1 MSDREKELQ
10 KELDKYKELYEA
22 QSKTIDQGDRF
33 SSSSGKVVGNL
44 NADLGKWTLSVTESS
59 NKLKAAFAGI
69 GDALDITDLSAFQE
83 LDDRATLIQREF
95 GTTKESI
102 EGFKQSIAD
111 TIPELMK
118 MGITEEQGLKNITKA
133 MESMGSTATL
143 GKEAITELSAAAEIS
158 RVDVSKLATNFRDVG
173 VSVYDVGDR
182 MKEVTDYAR
191 SVGVSVA
198 GVSEKVV
205 SNLGK
210 MNLFN
215 FDNGVKGLAKMAAT
229 SERMGI
235 SMNTVFEFAD
245 KIYNPEG
252 AIEMAAGLQRLGV
265 TASGLLD
272 PLRAMDLAA
281 NDPEGLQ
288 KEILNVTKEF
298 TKFNEANGKFE
309 IMPGSK
315 RRLREI
321 AKEMNIP
328 ADELASMSIKA
339 ADFDMKMKQ
348 IQFPSLA
355 TDDET
360 KEMIAGMA
368 QLKDGKAVINVKNEQ
383 TGEVELK
390 QVDQLTATDLES
402 LKNQQEDGNKTIEQ
416 IALDQLSV
424 SEQIRNNTAGYMKTI
439 EYGKATSE
447 PLEKLFGT
455 VMGSQA
461 ILSRNLAKQATTKGV
476 RETFT
481 EIGQPAED
489 YIVGGIEGNTGKQR
503 SAEQNFMKALDNAE
517 QKLTASSQ
525 EFINTTLIDISNK
538 FKEAYTQPQKV
549 ESTATVNLNMNL
561 TGDANVKN
569 MDLNSVKGDIV
580 NYLTQTAEGKA
591 LLKEAIENKN
601 APASAQGVKNK

>member
-1 MSDREKELQ
+1 MSDREAELQ

-22 QSKTIDQGDRF
+22 QRKTIDQSDRF

-59 NKLKAAFAGI
+59 NKLKTAFAGI

-118 MGITEEQGLKNITKA
+118 MGITEEQGLKNITKV

-143 GKEAITELSAAAEIS
+143 GKEAITELSAAAEVS
-158 RVDVSKLATNFRDVG
+158 RVDIGKLATNFRDVG

-198 GVSEKVV
+198 GVSDKVV
-205 SNLGK
+205 GNLGK
-210 MNLFN
+210 MNLYN
-215 FDNGVKGLAKMAAT
+215 FDNGIKGLAKMAAT

-235 SMNTVFEFAD
+235 SMEQVFNFAD
-245 KIYNPEG
+245 KIYDPEG

-321 AKEMNIP
+321 AKEMGIP
-328 ADELASMSIKA
+328 AEELASMSIKA

-368 QLKDGKAVINVKNEQ
+368 QLKDGKAMINVKNEQ

-402 LKNQQEDGNKTIEQ
+402 LKKQQEDGSKSIEE

-461 ILSRNLAKQATTKGV
+461 ILSRNLANQATTKGV

-489 YIVGGIEGNTGKQR
+489 YIVGGIEGNKEKQR
-503 SAEQNFMKALDNAE
+503 AAEQNFMKALDNAE

-538 FKEAYTQPQKV
+538 FKEAYSQPQKV

-561 TGDANVKN
+561 TGDENVKN

-601 APASAQGVKNK
+601 APASAQGSKNK

>member
-1 MSDREKELQ
+1 MSDREAELQ

-22 QSKTIDQGDRF
+22 QRKTIDQSDRF

-59 NKLKAAFAGI
+59 NKLKTAFAGI

-83 LDDRATLIQREF
+83 LDERATLIQREF

-118 MGITEEQGLKNITKA
+118 MGITEEQGLKNITKV

-143 GKEAITELSAAAEIS
+143 GKEAITELSAAAEVS
-158 RVDVSKLATNFRDVG
+158 RVDIGKLATNFRDVG

-198 GVSEKVV
+198 GVSDKVV
-205 SNLGK
+205 GNLGK
-210 MNLFN
+210 MNLYN
-215 FDNGVKGLAKMAAT
+215 FDNGIKGLAKMAAT

-235 SMNTVFEFAD
+235 SMEQVFNFAD
-245 KIYNPEG
+245 KIYDPEG

-321 AKEMNIP
+321 AKEMGIP
-328 ADELASMSIKA
+328 AEELASMSIKA

-368 QLKDGKAVINVKNEQ
+368 QLKDGKAMINVKNEQ

-402 LKNQQEDGNKTIEQ
+402 LKKQQEDGSKSIEE

-461 ILSRNLAKQATTKGV
+461 ILSRNLANQATTKGV
-476 RETFT
+476 RESFT
-481 EIGQPAED
+481 EIGQPVED
-489 YIVGGIEGNTGKQR
+489 YIVGGIEGNKEKQR
-503 SAEQNFMKALDNAE
+503 AAEQNFMKALDNAE

-538 FKEAYTQPQKV
+538 FKEAYSQPQKV

-561 TGDANVKN
+561 TGDENVKN

-601 APASAQGVKNK
+601 APASAQGSKNK

>member
-1 MSDREKELQ
+1 MASEEELQ

-22 QSKTIDQGDRF
+22 QKKTIDQGDRF
-33 SSSSGKVVGNL
+33 SSSSGKVVGSL

-143 GKEAITELSAAAEIS
+143 GKEAIIELSAAAEVS

-173 VSVYDVGDR
+173 VSVYDVGDQ

-210 MNLFN
+210 MNLYN

-252 AIEMAAGLQRLGV
+252 AIELAAGLQRLGV

-402 LKNQQEDGNKTIEQ
+402 LKKQQEDGNKSIEE

-461 ILSRNLAKQATTKGV
+461 TLTRNLANQATTKGV

-481 EIGQPAED
+481 EIGQPVED
-489 YIVGGIEGNTGKQR
+489 YIVGGIEGNKEKQR
-503 SAEQNFMKALDNAE
+503 SAEQSFMKALDNAE

-538 FKEAYTQPQKV
+538 FKDAYSQPQKV

-561 TGDANVKN
+561 TGDENVKN

-601 APASAQGVKNK
+601 APASVQGSKNK

>member
-1 MSDREKELQ
+1 MASEEELQ

-22 QSKTIDQGDRF
+22 QKKTIDQGDRF
-33 SSSSGKVVGNL
+33 SSSSGKVVGSL

-95 GTTKESI
+95 GTTKGSI

-143 GKEAITELSAAAEIS
+143 GKEAIIELSAAAEVS

-173 VSVYDVGDR
+173 VSVYDVGDQ

-210 MNLFN
+210 MNLYN

-252 AIEMAAGLQRLGV
+252 AIELAAGLQRLGV

-321 AKEMNIP
+321 AKEMGIP

-402 LKNQQEDGNKTIEQ
+402 LKKQQEDGNKSIEE

-461 ILSRNLAKQATTKGV
+461 TLTRNLANQATTKGV

-481 EIGQPAED
+481 EIGQPVED
-489 YIVGGIEGNTGKQR
+489 YIVGGIEGNKEKQR
-503 SAEQNFMKALDNAE
+503 SAEQSFMKALDNAE

-538 FKEAYTQPQKV
+538 FKDAYSQPQKV

-561 TGDANVKN
+561 TGDENVKN

-601 APASAQGVKNK
+601 APASVQGSKNK

>member
-33 SSSSGKVVGNL
+33 SSSSSKVVGNL

-59 NKLKAAFAGI
+59 NKLKTAFAGI
-69 GDALDITDLSAFQE
+69 GSAMNITDLSAFQE
-83 LDDRATLIQREF
+83 LDERATIIQREF
-95 GTTKESI
+95 GATKGSI

-118 MGITEEQGLKNITKA
+118 MGITEEQGLKNISKV

-143 GKEAITELSAAAEIS
+143 GTEAITELSAAAEVS
-158 RVDVSKLATNFRDVG
+158 RVDIGKLATNFRDVG
-173 VSVYDVGDR
+173 VSVYDVGEQ

-198 GVSEKVV
+198 GVSDKVV
-205 SNLGK
+205 GNLGK
-210 MNLFN
+210 MNLYN
-215 FDNGVKGLAKMAAT
+215 FDNGIKGLAKMAAT

-235 SMNTVFEFAD
+235 SMEQVFTFAD
-245 KIYNPEG
+245 KIYDPEG

-315 RRLREI
+315 RRMREI
-321 AKEMNIP
+321 AKEMGIP
-328 ADELASMSIKA
+328 AEELASMSIKA

-368 QLKDGKAVINVKNEQ
+368 QLKDGKAMINIKNEQ

-390 QVDQLTATDLES
+390 QVDQLTATDIDS
-402 LKNQQEDGNKTIEQ
+402 LKKQQEDGSKSIEE
-416 IALDQLSV
+416 IALNQLSV

-447 PLEKLFGT
+447 PLDKLFGT
-455 VMGSQA
+455 VMESQA
-461 ILSRNLAKQATTKGV
+461 TLTRNLAAQSTTKGV

-481 EIGQPAED
+481 QIGQPVED

-503 SAEQNFMKALDNAE
+503 TAEKDFMAALSNAE
-517 QKLTASSQ
+517 QKMTASSQ

-549 ESTATVNLNMNL
+549 ETKSEVTINVKL
-561 TGDANVKN
+561 TGDENTRGINPTQLENGILEAMSKPEVS
-569 MDLNSVKGDIV
+569 SVVSNQIAGG
-580 NYLTQTAEGKA
+580 NQ
-591 LLKEAIENKN
+591 
-601 APASAQGVKNK
+601 PSATTGSKNKQ

>member
-1 MSDREKELQ
+1 MSDREAELQ

-22 QSKTIDQGDRF
+22 QRKTIDQSDRF

-59 NKLKAAFAGI
+59 NKLKTAFAGI

-118 MGITEEQGLKNITKA
+118 MGITEEQGLKNITKV

-143 GKEAITELSAAAEIS
+143 GKEAITELSAAAEVS
-158 RVDVSKLATNFRDVG
+158 RVDIGKLATNFRDVG

-198 GVSEKVV
+198 GVSDKVV
-205 SNLGK
+205 GNLGK
-210 MNLFN
+210 MNLYN
-215 FDNGVKGLAKMAAT
+215 FDNGIKGLAKMAAT

-235 SMNTVFEFAD
+235 SMEQVFNFAD
-245 KIYNPEG
+245 KIYDPEG

-321 AKEMNIP
+321 AKEMGIP
-328 ADELASMSIKA
+328 AEELASMSIKA

-368 QLKDGKAVINVKNEQ
+368 QLKDGKAMINVKNEQ

-402 LKNQQEDGNKTIEQ
+402 LKKQQEDGSKSIEE

-461 ILSRNLAKQATTKGV
+461 ILSRNLANQATTKRV

-489 YIVGGIEGNTGKQR
+489 YIVGGIEGNKEKQR
-503 SAEQNFMKALDNAE
+503 AAEQNFMKALDNAE

-538 FKEAYTQPQKV
+538 FKEAYSQPQKV

-561 TGDANVKN
+561 TGDENVKN

-601 APASAQGVKNK
+601 APASAQGSKNK

>member
-1 MSDREKELQ
+1 MASEEELQ

-22 QSKTIDQGDRF
+22 QKKTIDQGDRF
-33 SSSSGKVVGNL
+33 SSSSGKVVGSL

-143 GKEAITELSAAAEIS
+143 GKEAIIELSAAAEVS

-173 VSVYDVGDR
+173 VSVYDVGDQ

-210 MNLFN
+210 MNLYN

-402 LKNQQEDGNKTIEQ
+402 LKKQQEDGNKSIEE

-461 ILSRNLAKQATTKGV
+461 TLTRNLANQATTKGV

-481 EIGQPAED
+481 EIGQPVED
-489 YIVGGIEGNTGKQR
+489 YIVGGIEGNKEKQR
-503 SAEQNFMKALDNAE
+503 SAEQSFMKALDNAE

-538 FKEAYTQPQKV
+538 FKEAYSQPQKV

-561 TGDANVKN
+561 TGDENVKN

-601 APASAQGVKNK
+601 APASVQGSKNK

>member
-1 MSDREKELQ
+1 MASEEELQ

-22 QSKTIDQGDRF
+22 QKKTIDQGDRF
-33 SSSSGKVVGNL
+33 SSSSGKVVGSL

-143 GKEAITELSAAAEIS
+143 GKEAIIELSAAAEVS

-173 VSVYDVGDR
+173 VSVYDVGDQ

-210 MNLFN
+210 MNLYN

-252 AIEMAAGLQRLGV
+252 AIELAAGLQRLGV

-321 AKEMNIP
+321 AKEMGIP

-402 LKNQQEDGNKTIEQ
+402 LKKQQEDGNKSIEE

-461 ILSRNLAKQATTKGV
+461 TLTRNLANQATTKGV

-481 EIGQPAED
+481 EIGQPVED
-489 YIVGGIEGNTGKQR
+489 YIVGGIEGNKEKQR
-503 SAEQNFMKALDNAE
+503 SAEQSFMKALDNAE

-538 FKEAYTQPQKV
+538 FKDAYSQPQKV

-561 TGDANVKN
+561 TGDENVKN

-601 APASAQGVKNK
+601 APASVQGSKNK

>member
-33 SSSSGKVVGNL
+33 SSSSSKVVGNL

-59 NKLKAAFAGI
+59 NKLKTAFAGI
-69 GDALDITDLSAFQE
+69 GDALDIKDGSAFQE
-83 LDDRATLIQREF
+83 LDNRATLIQREF

-102 EGFKQSIAD
+102 EAYKQSIAD

-118 MGITEEQGLKNITKA
+118 MGITEEKGLTNITKV

-143 GKEAITELSAAAEIS
+143 GTEAITELSAAAEVS
-158 RVDVSKLATNFRDVG
+158 RVDIGKLATNFRDVG
-173 VSVYDVGDR
+173 VSVYDVGEQ

-198 GVSEKVV
+198 GVSDKVV
-205 SNLGK
+205 GNLGK
-210 MNLFN
+210 MNLYN
-215 FDNGVKGLAKMAAT
+215 FDNGIKGLAKMAAT

-235 SMNTVFEFAD
+235 SMEQVFTFAD
-245 KIYNPEG
+245 KIYDPEG

-315 RRLREI
+315 RRMREI
-321 AKEMNIP
+321 AKEMGIP
-328 ADELASMSIKA
+328 AEELASMSIKA

-481 EIGQPAED
+481 EIAQPAED

-503 SAEQNFMKALDNAE
+503 TAEKDFMAALSNAE
-517 QKLTASSQ
+517 QKMIASSQ

-549 ESTATVNLNMNL
+549 ETKSEVTINVKL
-561 TGDANVKN
+561 TGDENTRGINPAQLENGILEAMSKPEVS
-569 MDLNSVKGDIV
+569 SVVSNQIAGG
-580 NYLTQTAEGKA
+580 NQ
-591 LLKEAIENKN
+591 
-601 APASAQGVKNK
+601 PSATTGSKNK

>member
-33 SSSSGKVVGNL
+33 SSSSSKVVGNL

-59 NKLKAAFAGI
+59 NKLKTAFAGI
-69 GDALDITDLSAFQE
+69 GSAMNITDLSAFQE
-83 LDDRATLIQREF
+83 LDERATIIQREF
-95 GTTKESI
+95 GATKGSI

-118 MGITEEQGLKNITKA
+118 MGITEEQGLKNISKV

-143 GKEAITELSAAAEIS
+143 GTEAITELSAAAEVS
-158 RVDVSKLATNFRDVG
+158 RVDIGKLATNFRDVG
-173 VSVYDVGDR
+173 VSVYDVGEQ

-198 GVSEKVV
+198 GVSDKVV
-205 SNLGK
+205 GNLGK
-210 MNLFN
+210 MNLYN
-215 FDNGVKGLAKMAAT
+215 FDNGIKGLAKMAAT

-235 SMNTVFEFAD
+235 SMEQVFTFAD
-245 KIYNPEG
+245 KIYDPEG

-315 RRLREI
+315 RRMREI
-321 AKEMNIP
+321 AKEMGIP
-328 ADELASMSIKA
+328 AEELASMSIKA

-368 QLKDGKAVINVKNEQ
+368 QLKDGKAMINIKNEQ

-390 QVDQLTATDLES
+390 QVDQLTATDIDS
-402 LKNQQEDGNKTIEQ
+402 LKKQQEDGSKSIEE
-416 IALDQLSV
+416 IALNQLSV

-447 PLEKLFGT
+447 PLDKLFGT
-455 VMGSQA
+455 MMESQA
-461 ILSRNLAKQATTKGV
+461 TLTRNLASQATTKGV

-481 EIGQPAED
+481 QIGQPVED

-503 SAEQNFMKALDNAE
+503 TAEKDFMTALSNAE
-517 QKLTASSQ
+517 QKMTASSQ

-549 ESTATVNLNMNL
+549 ETKSEVTINVKL
-561 TGDANVKN
+561 TGDENTRGINPAQLENGILEAMSKPEVS
-569 MDLNSVKGDIV
+569 SVVSNQIAGG
-580 NYLTQTAEGKA
+580 NQ
-591 LLKEAIENKN
+591 
-601 APASAQGVKNK
+601 PSATTGSKNKQ

>member
-1 MSDREKELQ
+1 
-10 KELDKYKELYEA
+10 
-22 QSKTIDQGDRF
+22 
-33 SSSSGKVVGNL
+33 
-44 NADLGKWTLSVTESS
+44 
-59 NKLKAAFAGI
+59 
-69 GDALDITDLSAFQE
+69 
-83 LDDRATLIQREF
+83 
-95 GTTKESI
+95 
-102 EGFKQSIAD
+102 
-111 TIPELMK
+111 
-118 MGITEEQGLKNITKA
+118 
-133 MESMGSTATL
+133 
-143 GKEAITELSAAAEIS
+143 
-158 RVDVSKLATNFRDVG
+158 
-173 VSVYDVGDR
+173 
-182 MKEVTDYAR
+182 
-191 SVGVSVA
+191 
-198 GVSEKVV
+198 
-205 SNLGK
+205 
-210 MNLFN
+210 
-215 FDNGVKGLAKMAAT
+215 
-229 SERMGI
+229 
-235 SMNTVFEFAD
+235 
-245 KIYNPEG
+245 
-252 AIEMAAGLQRLGV
+252 
-265 TASGLLD
+265 
-272 PLRAMDLAA
+272 MDLAA

-315 RRLREI
+315 RRMREI
-321 AKEMNIP
+321 AKEMGIP
-328 ADELASMSIKA
+328 AEELASMSIKA

-481 EIGQPAED
+481 EIAQPAED

-503 SAEQNFMKALDNAE
+503 TAEKDFMAALSNAE
-517 QKLTASSQ
+517 QKMIASSQ

-549 ESTATVNLNMNL
+549 ETKSEVTINVKL
-561 TGDANVKN
+561 TGDENTRGINPTQLENGILEAMSKPEVS
-569 MDLNSVKGDIV
+569 SVVSNQIAGG
-580 NYLTQTAEGKA
+580 NQ
-591 LLKEAIENKN
+591 
-601 APASAQGVKNK
+601 PSATTGSKNKQP